1 MRDVVVALPR
11 DVGLHELAKSLA
23 DSPFE
28 VIGPSDGR
36 LVVQSD
42 GDFVQFLHDQSLS
55 EYYEDPRELCLL
67 ATLGSAPNLFLVSFK
82 SARLLGQ
89 VFAYAVDRSDALVDN
104 DFGEI
109 EAGSEFVNKFRNNPD
124 WDWIR

>member
-11 DVGLHELAKSLA
+11 DVGLQELAQSLA

-36 LVVQSD
+36 LAVQSD

-55 EYYEDPRELCLL
+55 EHYEDSRELDLL
-67 ATLGSAPNLFLVSFK
+67 AKLGSAPNLFLVNFK
-82 SARLLGQ
+82 SARLLGR
-89 VFAYAVDRSDALVDN
+89 VFAYTVDRSGALVDN

-109 EAGSEFVNKFRNNPD
+109 EVGSEFVKKFRNDPD
-124 WDWIR
+124 CRR